1 MAQFTVGIYD
11 VGKKPM
17 SSAGSFHREQCD
29 VFVKRL
35 RRECSQGKLA
45 Y

>member
-1 MAQFTVGIYD
+1 MAEFKAGVYD

-17 SSAGSFHREQCD
+17 RSAGSFHREQCD

-35 RRECSQGKLA
+35 RRECSSGRLA